1 CASPSQVLCGGIFCF
16 LGFGLNSW

>member
-1 CASPSQVLCGGIFCF
+1 CASPSQVACGGIFCF

>member
-1 CASPSQVLCGGIFCF
+1 CASPSQVVCGGIFCF

>member
-1 CASPSQVLCGGIFCF
+1 CASPSQGVCGGIFCF

>member
-1 CASPSQVLCGGIFCF
+1 CASPSQVVCGAIFCF